1 MVEKIA
7 NHLRSLGYEEV
18 LAAAEL
24 LLFQLMDIL
33 DLILTD
39 HKQLFMLIFTAKVHK
54 KAINEADNK
63 EKK

>member
-33 DLILTD
+33 D